1 MPGSFRIARLF
12 GIDVRVH
19 LSWLVIFVYLS
30 YSLAEQAFADVF
42 PRSQTRALFAGAIAA
57 ILFFASVVAHE
68 FAHSIVA
75 RRFKLP
81 VSSITLF
88 VLGGVASLSKEPT
101 SARSEFFMAAAGPA
115 TSFVLAGGAY
125 GLASLM
131 QEFLLPAPWLL
142 PAIATAQIL
151 ASVNFQVAVFNLLP
165 GFPLD
170 GGRVLRSVLW
180 GITGNRGTATNVAG
194 RGGQLVAILLVILA
208 AYMFLSLQDPSALLI
223 ALVAY
228 FLFGLASQSMEQ
240 ERIRTTLGGARIA
253 QVATTEFVAV
263 PRATSMA
270 TAVRDYLLPRNLR
283 AVAVIDDGRFIG
295 LVTIGDLRKVDQD
308 KWPTTGIDAVMTPAS
323 EIPAVAPDDPLVSV
337 LDKFGPDLPL
347 LPVLENGALRG
358 LLYRDAVLGYVR
370 MREMLGFDERR

>member
-1 MPGSFRIARLF
+1 VPGSFRIARLL
-12 GIDVRVH
+12 GIDIRIH

-125 GLASLM
+125 GLASVM

-170 GGRVLRSVLW
+170 GGRVLRSLLW

-194 RGGQLVAILLVILA
+194 RGGQLVAILLVVLA
-208 AYMFLSLQDPSALLI
+208 AYMFLALSDPSALLI

-240 ERIRTTLGGARIA
+240 ERVRTTLGGARIS

-263 PRATSMA
+263 PRATSITM
-270 TAVRDYLLPRNLR
+270 AVRDYLLPRNIR
-283 AVAVIDDGRFIG
+283 AVAVVDDGRFIG
-295 LVTIGDLRKVDQD
+295 LVNIGDLRKVEQD
-308 KWPTTGIDAVMTPAS
+308 LWPTTPIEAVMTPAS
-323 EIPAVAPDDPLVSV
+323 DIPSVGPDDPLVSV
-337 LDKFGPDLPL
+337 LDKFEADLPL
-347 LPVLENGALRG
+347 LPVVENGALRG